1 MGVVDSGPV
10 EHAGSCSSWGRFLR
24 PVPARAVLAGA
35 AGHAGAV
42 HLRVCFA
49 MGLSVKCT
57 LNLKELAGKEHEKY
71 LNNVYILTVSR

>member
-1 MGVVDSGPV
+1 M
-10 EHAGSCSSWGRFLR
+10 
-24 PVPARAVLAGA
+24 LAGA

-71 LNNVYILTVSR
+71 LNNVYVLTVSR

>member
-1 MGVVDSGPV
+1 MCVTGRDPSAPGVVVLG
-10 EHAGSCSSWGRFLR
+10 GRFLR
-24 PVPARAVLAGA
+24 PVPACAVLSGA

-42 HLRVCFA
+42 HLRVCFE

-71 LNNVYILTVSR
+71 LNNLYILTVSR